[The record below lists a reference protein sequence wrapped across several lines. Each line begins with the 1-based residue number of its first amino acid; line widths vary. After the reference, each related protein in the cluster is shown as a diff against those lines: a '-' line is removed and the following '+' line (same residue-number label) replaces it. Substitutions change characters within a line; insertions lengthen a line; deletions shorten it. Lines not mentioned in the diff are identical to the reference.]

1 MFLLL
6 GNGILDF
13 GTALGAIR
21 VASAKLGMAKRTRQ
35 LQPNFEMLDSDETP
49 GEVNIFY
56 YNAKGF
62 RDATSQVK

>member
-1 MFLLL
+1 
-6 GNGILDF
+6 
-13 GTALGAIR
+13 
-21 VASAKLGMAKRTRQ
+21 
-35 LQPNFEMLDSDETP
+35 MLDSDETP